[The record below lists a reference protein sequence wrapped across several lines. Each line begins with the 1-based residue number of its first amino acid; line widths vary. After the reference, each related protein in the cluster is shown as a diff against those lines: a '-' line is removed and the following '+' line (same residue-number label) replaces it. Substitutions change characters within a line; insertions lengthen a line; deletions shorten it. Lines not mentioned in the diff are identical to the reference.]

1 MFLCS
6 TSAHCHLEDDLVKV
20 QRLSNDPEITC
31 VLKALSKFVKDH
43 LDKAGSRRDHYL
55 EIIGER
61 ASKYFVLED
70 KIRDEISAAKSV
82 WKAHFDLL
90 SDIDELNQC
99 KRAMRLRRD
108 GEVVSALTK
117 NEAAF
122 IIDPHSLPMEIMEH
136 EVKQAAALGV
146 LRRNK
151 STLRYLKNQRT
162 TEADVIDK
170 GIETNCPSTATT
182 ATAITAATCCICLA
196 ILGDERS
203 VLPCAHSFHPTCVDR
218 LFSKFGK
225 ASIRCPMRC
234 EVMVSRADVL
244 HASNKNTEDRSKM
257 SREIK
262 GDWGTKVNRLM
273 KDVID
278 AVRDGDKSVI
288 FSQWDEMLNVVA
300 EALGANQIL
309 FIRPRSGKLFGE
321 DITRFRSID
330 CPVLLMNVKNGAEGL
345 TLTEANHVFMLEPIL
360 NCGLD
365 AQAINRIHRI
375 GQMKK
380 TYVHRYIVQNTIEE
394 KIDAIRIERQGM
406 QFEYD
411 LQDNRKHSIKGGGID
426 GGFDASE
433 LHRLFG

>member
-1 MFLCS
+1 M
-6 TSAHCHLEDDLVKV
+6 
-20 QRLSNDPEITC
+20 SNDPEITC

-43 LDKAGSRRDHYL
+43 LDKAGSQRDHYL

-61 ASKYFVLED
+61 ASKYFVLKE
-70 KIRDEISAAKSV
+70 KIRDEILAAKSV

-122 IIDPHSLPMEIMEH
+122 IVDPHNVPIEIMEH
-136 EVKQAAALGV
+136 EVKQAAALGT
-146 LRRNK
+146 LRRKK

-162 TEADVIDK
+162 IVADEIDD
-170 GIETNCPSTATT
+170 GIETNRPSTATT
-182 ATAITAATCCICLA
+182 ATATATTAETCCICCICLS
-196 ILGDERS
+196 IFGDERS
-203 VLPCAHSFHPTCVDR
+203 VLPCGHSFHSACLDR
-218 LFSKFGK
+218 LFNRFGK

-234 EVMVSRADVL
+234 EMMVSRADVL
-244 HASNKNTEDRSKM
+244 HASDKNIEDRSKM

-262 GDWGTKVNRLM
+262 GDWGTKVNRLI

-278 AVRDGDKSVI
+278 AVKVGDKSVI
-288 FSQWDEMLNVVA
+288 FSQWDEMMSIVA
-300 EALGANQIL
+300 EALGANQIF
-309 FIRPRSGKLFGE
+309 FIRPRSGKRFGE
-321 DITRFRSID
+321 DITRFRSSD
-330 CPVLLMNVKNGAEGL
+330 CPVLLMNVKYGAEGL

-365 AQAINRIHRI
+365 AQAVNRIHRI
-375 GQMKK
+375 GQLKK

-394 KIDAIRIERQGM
+394 RIDAIRIERQEM
-406 QFEYD
+406 QFED
-411 LQDNRKHSIKGGGID
+411 NLQDNHKHSIKGGGID
-426 GGFDASE
+426 GGFDVSE
-433 LHRLFG
+433 LHRLFVK

>member
-1 MFLCS
+1 M
-6 TSAHCHLEDDLVKV
+6 
-20 QRLSNDPEITC
+20 
-31 VLKALSKFVKDH
+31 KDH
-43 LDKAGSRRDHYL
+43 LVKTGSQRDHYFG
-55 EIIGER
+55 IIGER
-61 ASKYFVLED
+61 SSKYFVLED

-99 KRAMRLRRD
+99 KRAMRLKRD
-108 GEVVSALTK
+108 GEVVSSLTK

-122 IIDPHSLPMEIMEH
+122 IIDPHNLPIEIMEH
-136 EVKQAAALGV
+136 EVKQASALGM

-162 TEADVIDK
+162 IVADEIDD
-170 GIETNCPSTATT
+170 GIETNRPSTATT
-182 ATAITAATCCICLA
+182 ATATATTAETCCICLA
-196 ILGDERS
+196 IFGDDRS
-203 VLPCAHSFHPTCVDR
+203 VLPCGHSFHPTCLDR
-218 LFSKFGK
+218 LFNRFGK

-234 EVMVSRADVL
+234 EMMVSRAEVL
-244 HASNKNTEDRSKM
+244 QASNKNSKVRSNI

-273 KDVID
+273 KDVVD
-278 AVRDGDKSVI
+278 AVRAGDKSVI
-288 FSQWDEMLNVVA
+288 FSQWDEMMNIVA
-300 EALGANQIL
+300 EALGANQIF
-309 FIRPRSGKLFGE
+309 FIRPQSGKRFGE
-321 DITRFRSID
+321 DVKRFRSSD
-330 CPVLLMNVKNGAEGL
+330 CPVLVMNVKNGAEGL

-375 GQMKK
+375 GQLKK

-394 KIDAIRIERQGM
+394 RIDAIRVERQEM
-406 QFEYD
+406 QFEDD

-426 GGFDASE
+426 GGFDPSE
-433 LHRLFG
+433 LNRLFVK